1 MLPSYDWGVER
12 METMLVSYK
21 ALALLFWAG
30 VAWCFIGAPG
40 DLKS

>member
-21 ALALLFWAG
+21 ALALSL
-30 VAWCFIGAPG
+30 IHI
-40 DLKS
+40 